1 MSIIDSD
8 QEILAMKPSVTTN
21 FDERAQSVFDRS
33 RFGFNVA
40 AERHDEPGDEV
51 ITLQIGDVLADNM
64 GDWSWKPRRRLVITG
79 PLCTCSVHEPVG
91 TNCARHDGT
100 YKPPTKNPLRTVII
114 LN

>member
-1 MSIIDSD
+1 MADFMTEQEPLGKSRQRRYDPARHVSGSDNPGSGMSTLVDDS
-8 QEILAMKPSVTTN
+8 T
-21 FDERAQSVFDRS
+21 
-33 RFGFNVA
+33 
-40 AERHDEPGDEV
+40 
-51 ITLQIGDVLADNM
+51 

-91 TNCARHDGT
+91 INCARHDGT